1 MPAPLVVAACIAAGG
16 ALVNAVSG
24 WFSGNKAR
32 EQTRE
37 LAQVNQAQ
45 QARFESNREA
55 IQLTQMKLSCLQQAQ
70 NQAFQTEENRL
81 NRQHQAAL
89 EAARQQEAREQARLS
104 REHQTE
110 LEKFRQQVQK
120 ELNERNLQFQ
130 AWRLEQ
136 EQALQKELA
145 GYARETQ
152 LMIAEFQ
159 RETARQQ
166 PEVNKLFEAWP
177 LRLVPLQILND
188 QAAQGNPPLKVV
200 IAPPE
205 VDFDKFG
212 SANTNTPRLE
222 KSLAEGLRQ
231 FFNQHYP
238 LHHAERAIEFIGG
251 AWDAKRFHGE
261 ASIKA
266 LFSMLKSEPLLV
278 LESEIDGDY
287 LNMRFAY
294 WGSAQAQ
301 YAYVPVVSRFKF
313 RELVYESAK
322 ERARQWKDKRDKL
335 LALGKNPSEVNKHD
349 TYNLAI
355 LEEEEQLAALG
366 IDLSQVQP
374 RYQLDAADFEVL
386 NQFLLLNHQLVAGLV
401 ADTHHLLQHETK
413 PALPQ
418 WLPELLAAGVQADNL
433 QPFLDAYQQV
443 LQTIALERPAWAA
456 DLALDLAEH
465 LTHTE
470 QRPWV
475 EQALQASLLYWLR
488 SRGQATPKD
497 LPVLIQALAEHLVV
511 ADQAYVQ
518 GVQTCLR
525 YLEQTALSATL
536 QAEFGIR
543 QRIELEA
550 QRLQQ
555 LELKKREAEAA
566 ERKAKEEAARQAAE
580 AERLARDAWKPKW
593 ASLAEEDEYGRY
605 ADLSVEGVTQRFRW
619 IEAGTFWMGSPDTEQ
634 ERGDDEILHQVTLT
648 QGFWLADTACTQAL
662 WQAVMGSNP
671 AYFTDSLQNPVEQV
685 SWNDVQGFIKE
696 LNKYLQGVKARLP
709 TEAEW
714 EYACRAGTNTPFSFG
729 ENITPEQVNYDEE
742 DWYTIAEVKSLPS
755 NPWGLYEM
763 HGNVW
768 EWCQDWYGDYP
779 SSSILNP
786 RGSRSGDDRVLRGGA
801 WVIDD
806 CDIIDIVTPR
816 SACRFYCEPDCQNHK
831 IGFRL
836 LLG

>member
-16 ALVNAVSG
+16 ALVNAASG

-32 EQTRE
+32 AQTRE

-45 QARFESNREA
+45 QARFESSREA
-55 IQLTQMKLSCLQQAQ
+55 MQVAQMKLACLQQAQ
-70 NQAFQTEENRL
+70 NQAFQAEEGRL

-89 EAARQQEAREQARLS
+89 EYARQQEAREQARLS
-104 REHQTE
+104 REHQAE

-136 EQALQKELA
+136 EQTLQKELA

-177 LRLVPLQILND
+177 LRLVPLQLLND

-212 SANTNTPRLE
+212 SSNTNTPRLE

-287 LNMRFAY
+287 LNIRFAY

-301 YAYVPVVSRFKF
+301 YTYVPVVSRFKF

-335 LALGKNPSEVNKHD
+335 LALGKNPSEVNKRD
-349 TYNLAI
+349 THNLAI
-355 LEEEEQLAALG
+355 LEEEEQLAELG
-366 IDLSQVQP
+366 IDLSQAQP
-374 RYQLDAADFEVL
+374 RYQLDTADFEVL

-443 LQTIALERPAWAA
+443 LHTIALERPAWAA
-456 DLALDLAEH
+456 DLALDLAKH

-488 SRGQATPKD
+488 ARGQATPKD

-536 QAEFGIR
+536 QAGFGIR

-566 ERKAKEEAARQAAE
+566 ERKAKEEAE

-593 ASLAEEDEYGRY
+593 ASLAEEDQYGCY
-605 ADLSVEGVTQRFRW
+605 ADLSIQGVTQRLRW
-619 IEAGTFWMGSPDTEQ
+619 MEAGTFWMGSPDTEQ
-634 ERGDDEILHQVTLT
+634 ERRDDETLHQVTLT
-648 QGFWLADTACTQAL
+648 QGYWLADTACTQAL
-662 WQAVMGSNP
+662 WQAVMGDNP
-671 AYFTDSLQNPVEQV
+671 ASFTDSLQNPVEQV
-685 SWNDVQGFIKE
+685 SWEEVQGFIKK
-696 LNKYLQGVKARLP
+696 LNKHLQGVKARLP

-714 EYACRAGTNTPFSFG
+714 EYACRAGTSTPFSFG
-729 ENITPEQVNYDEE
+729 ANITPEQANYDG
-742 DWYTIAEVKSLPS
+742 DYPYAEGRSGLDRQSTVAVKSLPA

-768 EWCQDWYGDYP
+768 EWCQDCYGAYP
-779 SSSILNP
+779 SGSASDP
-786 RGSRSGDDRVLRGGA
+786 RGPGSGLNRVVRGGS
-801 WVIDD
+801 WSDLGLFL
-806 CDIIDIVTPR
+806 R
-816 SACRFYCEPDCQNHK
+816 SAVRFSFTPDDQSCGL
-831 IGFRL
+831 GFRFA
-836 LLG
+836 LG

>member
-1 MPAPLVVAACIAAGG
+1 MAFNAISSWYAGK
-16 ALVNAVSG
+16 
-24 WFSGNKAR
+24 KAR
-32 EQTRE
+32 EHTRE
-37 LAQVNQAQ
+37 LAQLNHAQ

-55 IQLTQMKLSCLQQAQ
+55 MQFVQMKLSCFQQAQ
-70 NQAFQTEENRL
+70 NQAFQAEENRL
-81 NRQHQAAL
+81 NRQHQA
-89 EAARQQEAREQARLS
+89 
-104 REHQTE
+104 E
-110 LEKFRQQVQK
+110 LETFRQQVQK

-177 LRLVPLQILND
+177 LRLVPLQILSH
-188 QAAQGNPPLKVV
+188 QTAQGNAPLKVV

-205 VDFDKFG
+205 IDFDKFG
-212 SANTNTPRLE
+212 SANTNTPKLE
-222 KSLAEGLRQ
+222 KSLSEGLRQ
-231 FFNQHYP
+231 FFNQHYHP
-238 LHHAERAIEFIGG
+238 HHPERAIDFIGG

-294 WGSAQAQ
+294 WGSAQPQ

-335 LALGKNPSEVNKHD
+335 LALGKNPSEVNKRD

-366 IDLSQVQP
+366 IDLSQAQL
-374 RYQLDAADFEVL
+374 RYQLGTADFEVL

-418 WLPELLAAGVQADNL
+418 WLPELLAAGVQADTL

-443 LQTIALERPAWAA
+443 LQTIGLEQPTWAA
-456 DLALDLAEH
+456 DLALDLAKH

-470 QRPWV
+470 QRQWV

-488 SRGQATPKD
+488 ARGQATPKD
-497 LPVLIQALAEHLVV
+497 LPVLTQALAEHLVV
-511 ADQAYVQ
+511 ADQAYVE

-525 YLEQTALSATL
+525 YLELPELSATL

-555 LELKKREAEAA
+555 LELKKREAEEA
-566 ERKAKEEAARQAAE
+566 ERKAKEEIARVAE
-580 AERLARDAWKPKW
+580 AERLAREAWKPKW
-593 ASLAEEDEYGRY
+593 ASSAEEDEYGRY
-605 ADLSVEGVTQRFRW
+605 ADLSVQGVTQRFRW
-619 IEAGTFWMGSPDTEQ
+619 IEAGTFLMGSTDTEQ
-634 ERGDDEILHQVTLT
+634 DRSNDETLHQVTLT
-648 QGFWLADTACTQAL
+648 QGYWLADTACTQAL
-662 WQAVMGSNP
+662 WQTVMGSNP
-671 AYFTDSLQNPVEQV
+671 ADFTDSLQNPVEQV
-685 SWNDVQGFIKE
+685 SWEDVQEFIKK
-696 LNKYLQGVKARLP
+696 LNKRLQGVKARLP

-714 EYACRAGTNTPFSFG
+714 EYACRAGTSTPFSFG
-729 ENITPEQVNYDEE
+729 ANITPEQANYNGSLGK
-742 DWYTIAEVKSLPS
+742 TVAVKSLPA

-768 EWCQDWYGDYP
+768 EWCQDWYGAYP
-779 SSSILNP
+779 SGSASDP
-786 RGSRSGDDRVLRGGA
+786 RGSGSGTGRVLRGGS
-801 WVIDD
+801 WSNSGRYV
-806 CDIIDIVTPR
+806 R
-816 SACRFYCEPDCQNHK
+816 SAFRNSDASDNRNDDV
-831 IGFRL
+831 GFRL
-836 LLG
+836 ALGH